1 MLPGRKPEV
10 NKKSQSQALELLLL
24 LKLRRDPWDRHRVI
38 MRASLNVSGQENRE
52 VFVRAVCKKRKKK
65 ELLSL
70 ADTPTPSTTTLCTYL
85 PLPSYLHFFFLTPS
99 PRSHTHTC
107 LYLPAVP
114 GDKASTP
121 AGERLRS
128 RAQGLFCPKEPK
140 TVQLPQWKF
149 AQRCLRGCLLSGQ
162 DENVSPNHEIKLL
175 WNENENTSAGLYG
188 TIWCPLRIITSVA

>member
-65 ELLSL
+65 RTAEPSRHPHPLHHHPLHIS
-70 ADTPTPSTTTLCTYL
+70 TPPIL
-85 PLPSYLHFFFLTPS
+85 PPFFFLTPS

-175 WNENENTSAGLYG
+175 WNEKETRQQAYMEQFGVLWES
-188 TIWCPLRIITSVA
+188 